1 MDDPAGPK
9 GLKRKDPRDINN
21 DSNLPQKRPRNHS
34 VIASTFRAQRRGS
47 AAQVIDLT
55 SDIDHCAI
63 CPNILGQGED
73 GVSSM
78 FAFTICG
85 CVRGST

>member
-9 GLKRKDPRDINN
+9 SLKRKDSRDINSG
-21 DSNLPQKRPRNHS
+21 SNLSQKCRKNHS
-34 VIASTFRAQRRGS
+34 VISSTFRAQRRGS

>member
-9 GLKRKDPRDINN
+9 SLKRKDSRDINSG
-21 DSNLPQKRPRNHS
+21 SNLSQKRRRNYS
-34 VIASTFRAQRRGS
+34 VIASTFCAQRRDS

-63 CPNILGQGED
+63 CPNVLGQGED

>member
-9 GLKRKDPRDINN
+9 SLKRKDSRDINSG
-21 DSNLPQKRPRNHS
+21 SNLSQKRRKNHS
-34 VIASTFRAQRRGS
+34 VISSTFRAQRRGS

-63 CPNILGQGED
+63 CPNVLGQGED

>member
-9 GLKRKDPRDINN
+9 SLKRKESRDINS
-21 DSNLPQKRPRNHS
+21 DSNPSQKRRRNHP

-63 CPNILGQGED
+63 CPNVLGQGED